1 MGAPRAVPTPESAI
15 TYGPWRIPSPITK
28 RAGAKTDITR
38 PGPGSHPFSRPT
50 RYRVCVQNL
59 LTDRDLLESLAVEV
73 ELTMRRHIETAD
85 EWQPHEF
92 VPWDDGRNFAF
103 LGGEDWEPTQSELSD
118 TARLALTVSVLIADN
133 LPSYHREVGKY
144 LRTGPWWR
152 WVGRWT
158 AEEARH
164 SVLIRNYLMATRAC
178 DPVELE
184 RLRMAHMTE
193 GFRREPLHL
202 LDMLVTAAFEEKAA
216 AVRHRNTAALG
227 ENPLVTAI
235 SERIAE
241 DDEMQAEVFADLVAA
256 GFAAA
261 PDQTMRAVA
270 DRIAAFRVP
279 SLTLPDGRSSDEALA
294 EAGIYDPAKQD
305 ELIFAPLLRR
315 WDVFARDD
323 LGDAGAAARAELA
336 RFQG

>member
-1 MGAPRAVPTPESAI
+1 MQ
-15 TYGPWRIPSPITK
+15 K
-28 RAGAKTDITR
+28 
-38 PGPGSHPFSRPT
+38 
-50 RYRVCVQNL
+50 L

-73 ELTMRRHIETAD
+73 ELTIRRHTEIAD
-85 EWQPHEF
+85 EWQPHDF

-103 LGGEDWEPTQSELSD
+103 LGGEDWDPAQSELGD

-144 LRTGPWWR
+144 LRTGAWWR

-164 SVLIRNYLMATRAC
+164 SVLIRNYLMVTRAC

-184 RLRMAHMTE
+184 RLRISHMTD

-202 LDMLVTAAFEEKAA
+202 LDLLAACAFEETAA

-227 ENPLVTAI
+227 ENLLVTAI
-235 SERIAE
+235 AERIAK
-241 DDEMQAEVFADLVAA
+241 DDEMQADVFADLIAA
-256 GFAAA
+256 GFAEA

-270 DRIAAFRVP
+270 DQVAAFRVP
-279 SLTLPDGRSSDEALA
+279 SLTLPDGAAATKCWPMPVSISRRSRTSWFSRRCCAGGMCSVALISA
-294 EAGIYDPAKQD
+294 NPAKRRAKNSPGSGPERVPRKRFRCGSTRD
-305 ELIFAPLLRR
+305 PRVAPHPGVHPGRFRNYLPRR
-315 WDVFARDD
+315 
-323 LGDAGAAARAELA
+323 
-336 RFQG
+336 